1 LAAAVRVWR
10 AMNAS
15 TSFLISFVVAAAVIT
30 PLARAEHQWAAV
42 LAGIVVL
49 LAHWTSSRGDPRD
62 AELADSSYFLGFLL
76 TLVLLAAGLWSLGAQ
91 KSQPLDVPLYGF
103 LSDLAAG
110 LVLTIAGL
118 AIRQIRT
125 LSRPYVHAESSAGV
139 PAHQPAAL
147 EPPRELSPDAAIVE
161 AAPRIA
167 ASLRLLEEHIATA
180 SATLTRTSN
189 ALSEALVD
197 NADRISSSVTAIVGL
212 LDAERL
218 KIGESL
224 VASQRAAEATQAE
237 VAARVQAQL
246 EDGHVTLES
255 ARAAARSFDEL
266 TNLVTSH
273 IENLPDP
280 AERLQSLW
288 GGIETLDGR
297 LRTSLGEAISLV
309 AAMGTQ
315 AQIAAG
321 SVEKLTRSSDAAS
334 AVVARSGSEMAHALD
349 RELRQLDSILEEFHA
364 LLNAQIRRVVVR

>member
-1 LAAAVRVWR
+1 
-10 AMNAS
+10 MKAS
-15 TSFLISFVVAAAVIT
+15 TAFLVAFLLAAAVIT

-42 LAGIVVL
+42 LAGVVVL
-49 LAHWTSSRGDPRD
+49 LAHWASSRGDPRD

-76 TLVLLAAGLWSLGAQ
+76 TLVLLAAGLWSLGTQ

-125 LSRPYVHAESSAGV
+125 LSRPYEHAESGAGV
-139 PAHQPAAL
+139 PAQPPPVI
-147 EPPRELSPDAAIVE
+147 EPARELSPDAAIVE

-189 ALSEALVD
+189 ALSEAVLD
-197 NADRISSSVTAIVGL
+197 NADRIASSITAIVTL

-237 VAARVQAQL
+237 VAARTQAQI
-246 EDGHVTLES
+246 EDGRATLES

-266 TNLVTSH
+266 TKLVTSH
-273 IENLPDP
+273 IENLPNP
-280 AERLQSLW
+280 AERLQNLW
-288 GGIETLDGR
+288 AGVETLDGR
-297 LRTSLGEAISLV
+297 LRASLGEAIRLV

-315 AQIAAG
+315 AQIAAD
-321 SVEKLTRSSDAAS
+321 SVEKLTRSSDAAA
-334 AVVARSGSEMAHALD
+334 AVVARSGSEMAYALD
-349 RELRQLDSILEEFHA
+349 RELRHLDGILEEFHA
-364 LLNAQIRRVVVR
+364 LLNAQIRRVAVR

>member
-1 LAAAVRVWR
+1 MR
-10 AMNAS
+10 AS
-15 TSFLISFVVAAAVIT
+15 TSFLVSFLVAAGVIT
-30 PLARAEHQWAAV
+30 PLARAEHQWPAV
-42 LAGIVVL
+42 LAGVIVL
-49 LAHWTSSRGDPRD
+49 LGHWASARGDPRD

-125 LSRPYVHAESSAGV
+125 LSRPYVHADSSAAA
-139 PAHQPAAL
+139 PAQVAAI
-147 EPPRELSPDAAIVE
+147 EPPRELAPDAAIVE
-161 AAPRIA
+161 AAPRVA

-180 SATLTRTSN
+180 SATLTRTAN
-189 ALSEALVD
+189 ALSETLVD
-197 NADRISSSVTAIVGL
+197 NADRISSSVTAIVAV
-212 LDAERL
+212 LDTERL

-246 EDGHVTLES
+246 EDGRATLES

-266 TNLVTSH
+266 TNMVTSH

-280 AERLQSLW
+280 AERLRNLW
-288 GGIETLDGR
+288 VGIETLDGR

-321 SVEKLTRSSDAAS
+321 SVEKLTRSSDAAA
-334 AVVARSGSEMAHALD
+334 AVVARSGSEMAYALD
-349 RELRQLDSILEEFHA
+349 RELRQLDGILEEFHA
-364 LLNAQIRRVVVR
+364 LLNAQIRRVAVR

>member
-1 LAAAVRVWR
+1 
-10 AMNAS
+10 MKAS
-15 TSFLISFVVAAAVIT
+15 TSFLVSFLVAAAVIT
-30 PLARAEHQWAAV
+30 PLARADHQWSAV
-42 LAGIVVL
+42 LAGVVVL
-49 LAHWTSSRGDPRD
+49 LAHWALSRGDPRD

-125 LSRPYVHAESSAGV
+125 LSRPYVHGDLVAGA
-139 PAHQPAAL
+139 PAQPPTVI
-147 EPPRELSPDAAIVE
+147 EPRREQTPDAAIVE

-167 ASLRLLEEHIATA
+167 AALRVLEEHIANA

-189 ALSEALVD
+189 ALSEALVE
-197 NADRISSSVTAIVGL
+197 NADRISSSVTAIVGV
-212 LDAERL
+212 LDTERI

-224 VASQRAAEATQAE
+224 VASQRAAEATQAQ

-246 EDGHVTLES
+246 EDGRATLES

-266 TNLVTSH
+266 TNMVTSH
-273 IENLPDP
+273 IEHLPDP
-280 AERLQSLW
+280 AERLQNLW
-288 GGIETLDGR
+288 VGIETLDGR
-297 LRTSLGEAISLV
+297 LRTSLSEAISLV

-334 AVVARSGSEMAHALD
+334 AVVARSGSEMAYALD
-349 RELRQLDSILEEFHA
+349 RELRQLDGILEEFHA
-364 LLNAQIRRVVVR
+364 LLNAQLRRVAVR